1 MIDVNTIHNINCIDG
16 MQQMDEESVDL
27 VITSPPYDDLRTYN
41 DSSKWDHNVFKE
53 VAAGLTRVLKVGGVI
68 MWNVGDATINGG
80 ETGSSFRQVL
90 YFIDECGLKLHDTM
104 IYEKTGIAFASG
116 PKSVRY
122 SQSFEYCFILSKGRP
137 KSINILMDKKNKWAG
152 VKSWG
157 NAKSR
162 QKDGNLADAGKPTK
176 AIREYGART
185 NIWRIKNSGGFG
197 QSSKESYK
205 HPATMPEELARRHIQ
220 SWSNPDDIVLDPFMG
235 SGTTAQVAIEE
246 KRQFIGFE
254 IDPEYFEMATKR
266 VSNPDEILKLY
277 EIRKNKPVEEMDVDK
292 FRSQQQALNTKRKQR
307 AKNIKKSPD
316 LEEFIA

>member
-1 MIDVNTIHNINCIDG
+1 
-16 MQQMDEESVDL
+16 
-27 VITSPPYDDLRTYN
+27 
-41 DSSKWDHNVFKE
+41 
-53 VAAGLTRVLKVGGVI
+53 
-68 MWNVGDATINGG
+68 
-80 ETGSSFRQVL
+80 
-90 YFIDECGLKLHDTM
+90 
-104 IYEKTGIAFASG
+104 
-116 PKSVRY
+116 
-122 SQSFEYCFILSKGRP
+122 
-137 KSINILMDKKNKWAG
+137 
-152 VKSWG
+152 
-157 NAKSR
+157 
-162 QKDGNLADAGKPTK
+162 
-176 AIREYGART
+176 
-185 NIWRIKNSGGFG
+185 
-197 QSSKESYK
+197 
-205 HPATMPEELARRHIQ
+205 MPEELARGHIQ